1 MALQHFGVCLQ
12 SLTALHRWRQH
23 RHLLRRNKLIS
34 FVQWKKIYIF
44 PNESTFAKFET
55 WSYVNIYITVFGER
69 RLWSSQDWCG
79 RVTCDDWSGLTGRQQ
94 RKRAEGTRFLHFLS
108 RWQLQFCLVILLIY
122 PLLVYFL
129 SFSTGFLTDRLLWH
143 YGISQNVRNCTCL
156 MCAFTVTFR
165 LSASRSDVT
174 GEAFVG
180 EVCNDP

>member
-1 MALQHFGVCLQ
+1 MVLQHFGVCLQ

-122 PLLVYFL
+122 PLLVYFFKFFDRVSHWQVTL
-129 SFSTGFLTDRLLWH
+129 ALRDFSECKEL
-143 YGISQNVRNCTCL
+143 YVSYVRIHCHVS
-156 MCAFTVTFR
+156 TVC
-165 LSASRSDVT
+165 VT
-174 GEAFVG
+174 EWCYRGSICG
-180 EVCNDP
+180 WSL